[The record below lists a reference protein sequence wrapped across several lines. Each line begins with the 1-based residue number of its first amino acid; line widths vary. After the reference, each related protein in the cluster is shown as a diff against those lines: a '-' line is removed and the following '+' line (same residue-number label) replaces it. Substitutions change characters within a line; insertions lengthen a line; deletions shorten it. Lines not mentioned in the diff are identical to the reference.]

1 MKTWLTKH
9 EMSLGRVFK
18 AVTERVRQYPA
29 PLDQLGLSYA
39 AKFDVGQEGS
49 SKNYVCYLLPYWM
62 EDVGELPSETQDK
75 LAIANIFIMLYYF
88 IQDDIMDS
96 SKGEHRE
103 KLPLANL
110 FQLDYMAIYREL
122 FPASSPFWN
131 YFDTYV
137 QEWADSVTNEG
148 SRDDF
153 HGDKLRIAR
162 KASPVKNASTG
173 TLLLTGQAHFIPEVT
188 AAVELALV
196 TLQMLDDYADWEEDL
211 EEGSYNCLLASIRR
225 KLGLMPADEL
235 SVEAIKQQIFVLDH
249 LDAYHEVAA
258 AHHEELIHKPARME
272 QLYKFHHS
280 LVHNLENIAQEIKEQ
295 RKLLISGGFFHF
307 MSKSV

>member
-9 EMSLGRVFK
+9 EMSLGRVFE

-62 EDVGELPSETQDK
+62 EDVGELSSETQDK

-110 FQLDYMAIYREL
+110 FQMDYMAIYREL
-122 FPASSPFWN
+122 FPAFSPFWS
-131 YFDTYV
+131 YYETYV
-137 QEWADSVTNEG
+137 CEWADSVTNEG

-153 HGDKLRIAR
+153 FDDKLRIAR

-173 TLLLTGQAHFIPEVT
+173 ALLLTGQAHLIPEVT
-188 AAVELALV
+188 AAVELSLV

-225 KLGLMPADEL
+225 KLNFSRIDTLT
-235 SVEAIKQQIFVLDH
+235 VEAVKHELYVLDH
-249 LDAYHEVAA
+249 ADVYSEIAA
-258 AHHEELIHKPARME
+258 AHHENLHHMSIHMD
-272 QLYKFHHS
+272 QLYEFHES
-280 LVHNLENIAQEIKEQ
+280 LVRNLQNISQEIKEQ
-295 RKLLISGGFFHF
+295 RKQLLLGGFFHF